1 MSPILTTIFFAVLG
15 FFSLWSIMNDLGT
28 GNATARKMTI
38 NVSENPGG
46 FYLPMFCKSAFVIFS
61 VPRHQKR
68 QIPRNKGKGIAPPY
82 LETTYRDARN
92 WVAYNM
98 K

>member
-46 FYLPMFCKSAFVIFS
+46 FYLTVFCKSAFVIFS
-61 VPRHQKR
+61 VAVLLHALGVVGDPF
-68 QIPRNKGKGIAPPY
+68 AFV
-82 LETTYRDARN
+82 ARN
-92 WVAYNM
+92 LPFLM
-98 K
+98 PR